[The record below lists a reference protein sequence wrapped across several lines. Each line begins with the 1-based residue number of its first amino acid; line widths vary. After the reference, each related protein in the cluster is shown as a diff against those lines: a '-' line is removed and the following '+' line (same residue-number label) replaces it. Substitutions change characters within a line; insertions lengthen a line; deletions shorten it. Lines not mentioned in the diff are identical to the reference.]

1 MIKRILDR
9 KPDHSRQTWSASWS
23 NNLSYLNNISK
34 YDAEWHESKVRIK
47 SNEIQMIYS
56 IR

>member
-9 KPDHSRQTWSASWS
+9 KPDLSRQTWSANWS

-34 YDAEWHESKVRIK
+34 FDSEWHESKVR
-47 SNEIQMIYS
+47 NEIS
-56 IR
+56 